1 MRDVSHNSLSPIKYK
16 NHENHKNLGALI
28 PQSIYHVE
36 DPGVRSLNAHYDSL
50 KAHYDNRRLQVTEI
64 HDHGGSIP
72 ISSNSES
79 TALEHASISRRTIA
93 RDADERKHKLPL
105 TETPYCFPAPGFSGS
120 REVGIHLVYSY
131 IISWIFHVRGLQ
143 IIHDLTAQPH
153 IDSTSCIC
161 RRKSEQWV
169 S

>member
-1 MRDVSHNSLSPIKYK
+1 MRDMSHNSLSPIKYK
-16 NHENHKNLGALI
+16 NHENHKNLGAFI

-36 DPGVRSLNAHYDSL
+36 DPGVRSLNAHYD
-50 KAHYDNRRLQVTEI
+50 NRRLQVTEI
-64 HDHGGSIP
+64 HDHGGDPYPSLLSAKVLP
-72 ISSNSES
+72 LSMLPSQGAQSRGTQMKES
-79 TALEHASISRRTIA
+79 TNCL
-93 RDADERKHKLPL
+93 L

-120 REVGIHLVYSY
+120 REVGIHLFYSY

-161 RRKSEQWV
+161 RRKSGQWV